1 MNSELS
7 AVELILSFI
16 VTWLI
21 GLFPPLLLRYA
32 IFKRPIEKK
41 FAIAIIIFLFIMN
54 LTIFI
59 VLGSQNKTHAVL
71 YLIALIS
78 YRILNKG
85 YVKFKTREDYENWK
99 SERLKKLSEKTSHVK
114 AKPEVTIPMAIVEN
128 QKRAITG
135 EKALWIG
142 GIAIL
147 IVASLITFQLFL
159 RYQEAEVGFFDIKY
173 DRIFGTVYIK
183 HINAKEWRET
193 KFKSLRHAKAAL
205 TKRQIEDAVEDIG
218 GKVRDIEDKL
228 DELQNELQR

>member
-54 LTIFI
+54 LSIFI

-78 YRILNKG
+78 YGILNRG
-85 YVKFKTREDYENWK
+85 YVKFKTREDYEKWK
-99 SERLKKLSEKTSHVK
+99 TQKTKENEEKHK
-114 AKPEVTIPMAIVEN
+114 
-128 QKRAITG
+128 
-135 EKALWIG
+135 
-142 GIAIL
+142 
-147 IVASLITFQLFL
+147 
-159 RYQEAEVGFFDIKY
+159 
-173 DRIFGTVYIK
+173 
-183 HINAKEWRET
+183 
-193 KFKSLRHAKAAL
+193 
-205 TKRQIEDAVEDIG
+205 
-218 GKVRDIEDKL
+218 
-228 DELQNELQR
+228 

>member
-1 MNSELS
+1 MEDFTAST
-7 AVELILSFI
+7 LILSI
-16 VTWLI
+16 IITWTI
-21 GLFPPLLLRYA
+21 GLTPPLLIRYA
-32 IFKRPIEKK
+32 FLRRPMAKK
-41 FAIAIIIFLFIMN
+41 PAIGTSAFFWFLNIILFIAM
-54 LTIFI
+54 
-59 VLGSQNKTHAVL
+59 GSKSKTNAVL
-71 YLIALIS
+71 LLIAFIS
-78 YRILNKG
+78 YKILNKG
-85 YVKFKTREDYENWK
+85 YTKFKTREDYEKWK

-114 AKPEVTIPMAIVEN
+114 AKSEVTIPMAIVEN
-128 QKRAITG
+128 EKSEITG
-135 EKALWIG
+135 RKALWIG

-205 TKRQIEDAVEDIG
+205 TKIQIEDAVEDIG